1 MRFSGQFQTCLF
13 SWKDL
18 KRTKSNKMQNKQF
31 LPFCA
36 HEKLLPLLFS
46 VCFFFCFL
54 VGFGLICVFVRLKFI
69 VKKKKKN
76 RLRIVLIASF
86 TILRACTPTNPPIK
100 NLFVHTFFYLWSS
113 VRISSFY
120 KNLFESF
127 LSVRISS

>member
-1 MRFSGQFQTCLF
+1 MRLSGQFQTFLF

-46 VCFFFCFL
+46 VCFFFLF
-54 VGFGLICVFVRLKFI
+54 FSWFRLDLRFCALKI
-69 VKKKKKN
+69 YSKKKKN

-86 TILRACTPTNPPIK
+86 TILRACTPTNPPIE
-100 NLFVHTFFYLWSS
+100 NLFVHTYFYLWSS
-113 VRISSFY
+113 VRISPFY